1 MQSLNYIKKKIQG
14 FESLVE
20 RLLLL
25 LLFIQL
31 AFWAHKQVCLFVTN

>member
-25 LLFIQL
+25 LFIQL